1 MRFYCQHVER
11 DGRGLFDLAC
21 QQDIEGI
28 VEKWKRGPY
37 RAGREK
43 TTWFTIRN
51 CAYTHWE
58 GRDKMFERRG
68 GCY

>member
-1 MRFYCQHVER
+1 
-11 DGRGLFDLAC
+11 
-21 QQDIEGI
+21 